1 MTRLIA
7 CAAAAAAFIAL
18 ALPGT
23 AQARMANPGLNT
35 AAPSQVQDVQYRYR
49 RHYNRRYHHGRHHAR
64 HRYRHCYNQRVRVR
78 VAGGHIVWR
87 THRRCAW
94 RWR

>member
-1 MTRLIA
+1 MTRLLA

-23 AQARMANPGLNT
+23 AQARMANPGLNS
-35 AAPSQVQDVQYRYR
+35 AVPSTVQDAHYRPY
-49 RHYNRRYHHGRHHAR
+49 RHYHNRRYQRRHVN
-64 HRYRHCYNQRVRVR
+64 RYRHCWNQRVRVR

-94 RWR
+94 RYR

>member
-23 AQARMANPGLNT
+23 AQARMANPGLNS
-35 AAPSQVQDVQYRYR
+35 AIPSTVEDTHYRPYR
-49 RHYNRRYHHGRHHAR
+49 HWHGRDRYQR
-64 HRYRHCYNQRVRVR
+64 HRYRHCRNERVRVR
-78 VAGGHIVWR
+78 TPAGVFVFR
-87 THRRCAW
+87 TERRCAW
-94 RWR
+94 RYR